1 MPHTILTP
9 KAVKKLLIT
18 FLAPLPIVAFICYV
32 SNSSS
37 LKQHLQTISQSY
49 VHQIEEIVDE
59 LRDEN
64 YQALYDATT
73 CRQIQKDLLFEAFLR
88 EMLIVEEGRVTCSSK
103 RSEDEIFQI
112 KHKFSESKLNTGEY
126 LFDISYEDGPVR
138 SLLIIDQDKNNL
150 HRSAISIVDQS
161 YIDVRLGL
169 KDDDRIAQSVMTVS
183 GNTYPS
189 NTHLKPSQFLT
200 MEQSKH
206 LNIQVTIEPSNKLI
220 NELYTNTL
228 LVTIPISLFLSIFWH
243 LFSYWYQTRGSLAE
257 KIKKALIN
265 NEFFLVYQPLVDSST
280 SKIKGVE
287 ALIRWSH
294 PRSGF
299 IGPDVFIPVAEQ
311 HGLINNI
318 TDFVFERT
326 LVDWKTHTTNNLHI
340 SINVPPSY
348 LSQNSCLE
356 KLTLLASRYKEQGLK
371 LGIEITE
378 RQLLDKSD
386 RAILTDIKKLGID
399 VSIDDFGTGYT
410 SLSVLEDTEFDYL
423 KIDRCFINTIGI
435 KSINSPVLNSI
446 INLAN
451 NMNVLMVAEGVE
463 TKEQADYLKDHG
475 VQLLQ
480 GYFFYKPMSFEE
492 IATLL
497 ENN

>member
-1 MPHTILTP
+1 M
-9 KAVKKLLIT
+9 IT
-18 FLAPLPIVAFICYV
+18 GI
-32 SNSSS
+32 
-37 LKQHLQTISQSY
+37 
-49 VHQIEEIVDE
+49 
-59 LRDEN
+59 
-64 YQALYDATT
+64 
-73 CRQIQKDLLFEAFLR
+73 
-88 EMLIVEEGRVTCSSK
+88 
-103 RSEDEIFQI
+103 
-112 KHKFSESKLNTGEY
+112 
-126 LFDISYEDGPVR
+126 
-138 SLLIIDQDKNNL
+138 
-150 HRSAISIVDQS
+150 
-161 YIDVRLGL
+161 
-169 KDDDRIAQSVMTVS
+169 
-183 GNTYPS
+183 
-189 NTHLKPSQFLT
+189 
-200 MEQSKH
+200 
-206 LNIQVTIEPSNKLI
+206 
-220 NELYTNTL
+220 YTNTL

-287 ALIRWSH
+287 ALIRWNH